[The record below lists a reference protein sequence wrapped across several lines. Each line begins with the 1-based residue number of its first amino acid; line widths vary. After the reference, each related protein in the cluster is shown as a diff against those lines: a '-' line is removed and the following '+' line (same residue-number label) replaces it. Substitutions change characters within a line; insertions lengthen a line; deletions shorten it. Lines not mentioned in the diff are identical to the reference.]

1 MIRSVIKGFGAYLPE
16 RRLTNFDLEK
26 MVDTSDEW
34 IVERTGIRERRIA
47 ANDETTGSLAIRAAR
62 EALANASL
70 TPNQIDLIILATT
83 TPDETLP
90 ATATKVQAALGMTSG
105 FAFDIQAACSGF
117 MYALSVADNYIRTG
131 AIRNALVI
139 GADTLSRI
147 VDWTDRNTC
156 VLFGDGAGAVILSAE
171 EGQGTTTDSG
181 ILSLILRSDGA
192 NRNMLISSG
201 GVSASQSVGK
211 ILMEGREVFRFAV
224 ENMSKIAHEI
234 LSNNGFT
241 IADVDCLVPHQ
252 ANIRI
257 IDATCRKLGIPSDK
271 VILTLADQ
279 GNTSGASVAMAL
291 YDGITRGRIKHGDLL
306 LLETM
311 GAGLTWSAGLIR
323 Y

>member
-1 MIRSVIKGFGAYLPE
+1 MMRSVIRGVGACLPD
-16 RRLTNFDLEK
+16 RRLTNFDLER

-47 ANDETTGSLAIRAAR
+47 ADNETTGTLAICAAR
-62 EALANASL
+62 EALKNASL
-70 TPNQIDLIILATT
+70 SPNQIDLIILATT

-90 ATATKVQAALGMTSG
+90 ATATKVQAALGTGG

-117 MYALSVADNYIRTG
+117 MYALSIADNYIRTG

-171 EGQGTTTDSG
+171 QGQGTTDDTG
-181 ILSLILRSDGA
+181 ILSLILRSDGT

-241 IADVDCLVPHQ
+241 IGDVDYLVPHQ

-271 VILTLADQ
+271 VILTLANQ

-291 YDGITRGRIKHGDLL
+291 YAGITNGQIEHGDLL
-306 LLETM
+306 LLESM